1 MGYVHVTDI
10 KQFIPPTV
18 FGKTA
23 GTWALTFNTGLVYDA
38 RTAADAEFSILIPI
52 PLPGSEVGLQGAM
65 IKAVDIWYRV
75 SGAAHDDFA
84 VVKMYKVT
92 GSDHGSAC
100 AAAEITGITLDTGHD
115 TAAEC
120 KAVAHH
126 KMTVTIDDPVFIAEN
141 TFYYILL
148 TVDGAAA
155 SVHWSYGAQAH
166 FTLRI

>member
-1 MGYVHVTDI
+1 MGYVNITDI

-23 GTWALTFNTGLVYDA
+23 GTWTLTTAAGLVYDV

-52 PLPGSEVGLQGAM
+52 PLPGSEVGLQGAK
-65 IKAVDIWYRV
+65 INAIDYWYRV

-84 VVKMYKVT
+84 VVKLYKLT
-92 GSDHGSAC
+92 GSAHGSAPT
-100 AAAEITGITLDTGHD
+100 ATEITGITLDTGHD

-126 KMTVTIDDPVFIAEN
+126 KMTITIDDPVFIAED
-141 TFYYILL
+141 TFYYVLMTI
-148 TVDGAAA
+148 DGAAA
-155 SVHWSYGAQAH
+155 STHWSHFAQAH